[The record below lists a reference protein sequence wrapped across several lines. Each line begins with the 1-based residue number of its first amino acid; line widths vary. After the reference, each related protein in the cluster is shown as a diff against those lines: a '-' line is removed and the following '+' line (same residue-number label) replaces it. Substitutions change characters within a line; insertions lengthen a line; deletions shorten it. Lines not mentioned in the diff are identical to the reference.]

1 MPAAAEEKRP
11 SLAGRLDLH
20 QKAERQITEKEM
32 IGQLLQPILREL
44 SGVRTAAGGE
54 VQSSPRSMEDIT
66 CSFGTRSTCLRY
78 ADGCFDYSP
87 QYCKNATRPG
97 LVPPAPSWKRPPA
110 QKPATLWVDPPT
122 SLPDS
127 NLSVEEQLCA
137 QRVCDRLDPVE
148 ASLCECL
155 ATASDARSCS
165 SSTQDAAT
173 TAQRARLLCAPVVMG
188 PR

>member
-1 MPAAAEEKRP
+1 
-11 SLAGRLDLH
+11 
-20 QKAERQITEKEM
+20 M

-44 SGVRTAAGGE
+44 SGVRKAAGGE
-54 VQSSPRSMEDIT
+54 APREAPSPPRSMEDIA
-66 CSFGTRSTCLRY
+66 CSFGTRSTCPRY
-78 ADGCFDYSP
+78 ADGCFDYAP
-87 QYCKNATRPG
+87 QYCKNAAPAP
-97 LVPPAPSWKRPPA
+97 VPPAPAWKSPPA

-122 SLPDS
+122 GLPDS
-127 NLSVEEQLCA
+127 SLSVTQQLCA

-165 SSTQDAAT
+165 SSTQHAAT
-173 TAQRARLLCAPVVMG
+173 MAQRARLLCAPVFTG